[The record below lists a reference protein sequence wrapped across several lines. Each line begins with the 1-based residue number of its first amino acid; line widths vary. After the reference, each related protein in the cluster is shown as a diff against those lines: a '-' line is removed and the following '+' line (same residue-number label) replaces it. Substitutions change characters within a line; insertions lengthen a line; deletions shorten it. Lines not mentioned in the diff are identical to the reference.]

1 MSYAFLDHPGPLPYA
16 HRGGALEGLEN
27 TMPAFEAA
35 VALGYRYLETDA
47 RVTADGVLL
56 AFHDDDLSRTCGRPG
71 RIGELPWSEV
81 KTARVGGKEPIP
93 RLEDVLG
100 AFPDARLNLDAK
112 SDAGVAPLIDVIRRT
127 GALERVCVG
136 AFTDRRV
143 VEARKALGP
152 KLCTSMGPFEVA
164 RWLAA
169 SFLPG
174 GLGMPKVP
182 VAQVPLTQGPIP
194 VVTARS
200 VRSAAA
206 KGVQVHVW
214 TIDDEVE
221 MERLLDLG
229 VRGIITDRPHVL
241 KEVLQRR
248 GQWFE

>member
-1 MSYAFLDHPGPLPYA
+1 M
-16 HRGGALEGLEN
+16 
-27 TMPAFEAA
+27 
-35 VALGYRYLETDA
+35 
-47 RVTADGVLL
+47 
-56 AFHDDDLSRTCGRPG
+56 
-71 RIGELPWSEV
+71 
-81 KTARVGGKEPIP
+81 
-93 RLEDVLG
+93 
-100 AFPDARLNLDAK
+100 
-112 SDAGVAPLIDVIRRT
+112 IDVIRRT

-136 AFTDRRV
+136 AFTDRRL
-143 VEARKALGP
+143 VEVRRALGP

-200 VRSAAA
+200 VRAAAA

-214 TIDDEVE
+214 TIDDAAE
-221 MERLLDLG
+221 MDRLLDLG

>member
-1 MSYAFLDHPGPLPYA
+1 MSYAFLDHPGPIPYA

-71 RIGELPWSEV
+71 LISELPWSEV

-93 RLEDVLG
+93 LMEDVLG
-100 AFPDARLNLDAK
+100 TFPDRRINLDAEERC
-112 SDAGVAPLIDVIRRT
+112 RR
-127 GALERVCVG
+127 RPD
-136 AFTDRRV
+136 DRRHPPDRQPGAGLRRRV
-143 VEARKALGP
+143 HGPTPGRGPQGARSEAVHVDG
-152 KLCTSMGPFEVA
+152 TA
-164 RWLAA
+164 RGRPLAHRE
-169 SFLPG
+169 LP
-174 GLGMPKVP
+174 PRRARHAEVP
-182 VAQVPLTQGPIP
+182 VAQVPLTKGPVP
-194 VVTARS
+194 VVTGWS
-200 VRSAAA
+200 VRAAAA
-206 KGVQVHVW
+206 KGIQVHVW
-214 TIDDEVE
+214 TIDEAAE

-241 KEVLQRR
+241 KEILQRR

>member
-1 MSYAFLDHPGPLPYA
+1 MSYAFLDHPGPLAYA

-35 VALGYRYLETDA
+35 LALGFRYLETDA
-47 RVTADGVLL
+47 RVTSDGVLL

-71 RIGELPWSEV
+71 RISELPWSEV

-93 RLEDVLG
+93 LMEDLLG
-100 AFPDARLNLDAK
+100 ALPEARINLDAK
-112 SDAGVAPLIDVIRRT
+112 SDAVVAPMIDVIRRT
-127 GALERVCVG
+127 GSLERVCVG
-136 AFTDRRV
+136 AFTDRRLQEV
-143 VEARKALGP
+143 RRALGP

-169 SFLPG
+169 SFAPR

-182 VAQVPLTQGPIP
+182 VAQVPLTQGPVP

-200 VRSAAA
+200 VRAAAA
-206 KGVQVHVW
+206 KGLQVHVW
-214 TIDDEVE
+214 TIDDAAE
-221 MERLLDLG
+221 MDRLLDLG